1 VKLGLEIAVLAPKT
15 PILDLES
22 SFPPP
27 PKNYNV
33 GPGIAVLGPKT
44 ANLDLKSPFFPAKT
58 PKSDLESL
66 FLPQK
71 TPFFNR
77 DNGDCRTDYIS

>member
-1 VKLGLEIAVLAPKT
+1 VKLGLEIAILAPKT

-22 SFPPP
+22 SFF
-27 PKNYNV
+27 PKKLQCWTWNRRSWSKN
-33 GPGIAVLGPKT
+33 GKFGSEIAV
-44 ANLDLKSPFFPAKT
+44 FPAKT

-71 TPFFNR
+71 RRF
-77 DNGDCRTDYIS
+77 